1 MAAYTTNQLNNMFKH
16 IMLMNGPEIEKELE
30 VLQRMST
37 TLKVLLHPVVNDI
50 ESLEEKAEN
59 IVKIYVSFK
68 LGSLDDDEEAMN
80 SILEHKLGLLSLI
93 TANAAIGSTMIG
105 YLNADK
111 EIIQE
116 KSTASIETVAVL
128 YGNEKVTETEDTKD
142 TNVDTSAKSSL
153 KSNTQKFLE
162 IINNGVK

>member
-1 MAAYTTNQLNNMFKH
+1 MGPYTNTQLNNMFKH

-30 VLQRMST
+30 ILERMSV
-37 TLKVLLHPVVNDI
+37 TLKILLHPVSNSI

-68 LGSLDDDEEAMN
+68 YGSLDDDEAMN
-80 SILEHKLGLLSLI
+80 SILEHKLAILSII

-128 YGNEKVTETEDTKD
+128 YGNEKVTETEDSKD
-142 TNVDTSAKSSL
+142 TNIDTSAKGSL
-153 KSNTQKFLE
+153 KSNTQKFLD

>member
-1 MAAYTTNQLNNMFKH
+1 MGPYTNTQLNNMFKH

-30 VLQRMST
+30 ILERMSV
-37 TLKVLLHPVVNDI
+37 TLKILLHPVSNSI

-68 LGSLDDDEEAMN
+68 YGSLDDDEAMN
-80 SILEHKLGLLSLI
+80 SILEHKLAILSII

-128 YGNEKVTETEDTKD
+128 YGNEKVTETEDSKD
-142 TNVDTSAKSSL
+142 TNIDTSAKGSL
-153 KSNTQKFLE
+153 KNNTQKFLD

>member
-1 MAAYTTNQLNNMFKH
+1 
-16 IMLMNGPEIEKELE
+16 
-30 VLQRMST
+30 
-37 TLKVLLHPVVNDI
+37 
-50 ESLEEKAEN
+50 
-59 IVKIYVSFK
+59 
-68 LGSLDDDEEAMN
+68 
-80 SILEHKLGLLSLI
+80 
-93 TANAAIGSTMIG
+93 MIG

-128 YGNEKVTETEDTKD
+128 YGNEKVTETEDSKD

-153 KSNTQKFLE
+153 KSNTQKFLD